1 MDCHVPEKR
10 KAPPSLPYFPFLPH
24 FRRNSLEDDFES
36 LWIPMLDDEETKRL
50 ANELYIELMITEL
63 EREENEKRKAT
74 ANH

>member
-1 MDCHVPEKR
+1 M
-10 KAPPSLPYFPFLPH
+10 
-24 FRRNSLEDDFES
+24 EDDFES